1 MKEVLRRIPGVGGSR
16 SIADGL
22 RNPPPSSAT
31 GHWLHFFCALAVV
44 VGLMNLTIPAAVAQE
59 SSPQRNVALEG
70 RVLNSAGHPVGDAF
84 VRLQPEHAPAA
95 LQTKTN
101 AEGVFVISAL
111 EKGSYLLTAEKAG
124 LRSRTSAVVVSSPGE
139 QKQIDV
145 VLEDSLPA
153 HADSSTAATPSKQVM
168 EFADKPSFTVAGVT
182 DWTAAGGHGSD
193 TSLRTSEDLTR
204 ETLALEANS
213 EGHNAA
219 CLTCDAHPTSEAE
232 GTLRAAVDGAPGS
245 FEANR
250 KLGEFYLR
258 AGRYKESV
266 SQLQTAYGIDPANRD
281 NEYQLAQA
289 MKGAGDFSHARDH
302 VQKLLATADTADL
315 HRLAGELDEKLDD
328 PLAAVHEFEQA
339 IHRDPS
345 EENYFAWGSE
355 LLLHRAI
362 LQAQQVF
369 QDAAKVYPRSARIL
383 TALGTALFASAH
395 YEEAALRLCDA
406 SDLNP
411 TDPSPYIFMGRIDM
425 VAPNPLACVRQ
436 KLARFVQEQ
445 PDNSLAN
452 YFYAM
457 AMWKGQA
464 ETPDRQVFQHV
475 ETLLAKAVAIDPKC
489 GEAYLQLGILS
500 STQHNFGQAIGYYL
514 KAIEARPE
522 LVEAH
527 YRLGVAYDRTGDPEK
542 ARHEFQLHEDLM
554 KQQAAEIDHQ
564 RREVKQFLVDG
575 QPTYPVAH

>member
-1 MKEVLRRIPGVGGSR
+1 MMEASRRVSAIGELSF
-16 SIADGL
+16 IADGV
-22 RNPPPSSAT
+22 RNPPSSSAT
-31 GHWLHFFCALAVV
+31 GRSRLFFCVLVV
-44 VGLMNLTIPAAVAQE
+44 AVGLMSVTVPMAIAQE
-59 SSPQRNVALEG
+59 SSPQQNVALVLEG
-70 RVLNSAGHPVGDAF
+70 RVLNSAGLPVGDAF

-101 AEGVFVISAL
+101 ADGKFVFSAL
-111 EKGSYLLTAEKAG
+111 EKGSYLLSAEKAG
-124 LRSRTSAVVVSSPGE
+124 LRSRTSAVVVSSTGE

-145 VLEDSLPA
+145 VLEDSPSA
-153 HADSSTAATPSKQVM
+153 HTDSSTAAAPSKQVM

-213 EGHNAA
+213 KGHNAA
-219 CLTCDAHPTSEAE
+219 CLTCDSHPTNESESK
-232 GTLRAAVDGAPGS
+232 LRAAVDGAPGS

-258 AGRYKESV
+258 EGKYKESV

-289 MKGAGDFSHARDH
+289 MQGAGDFSHARDH
-302 VQKLLATADTADL
+302 VQKLLANADTAGL
-315 HRLAGELDEKLDD
+315 HRLAGALDEKLDD

-339 IHRDPS
+339 VHRDPS

-411 TDPSPYIFMGRIDM
+411 TDTSPYIFMGRIDM

-445 PDNSLAN
+445 PDNPLAN

-457 AMWKGQA
+457 AMWKGQGQ
-464 ETPDRQVFQHV
+464 TPDPTGLPTSGDAPGKSCRHRPQMRRSVLAAWDTVFYPAQLWASHW
-475 ETLLAKAVAIDPKC
+475 LL
-489 GEAYLQLGILS
+489 
-500 STQHNFGQAIGYYL
+500 L
-514 KAIEARPE
+514 KSN
-522 LVEAH
+522 
-527 YRLGVAYDRTGDPEK
+527 
-542 ARHEFQLHEDLM
+542 
-554 KQQAAEIDHQ
+554 
-564 RREVKQFLVDG
+564 
-575 QPTYPVAH
+575 